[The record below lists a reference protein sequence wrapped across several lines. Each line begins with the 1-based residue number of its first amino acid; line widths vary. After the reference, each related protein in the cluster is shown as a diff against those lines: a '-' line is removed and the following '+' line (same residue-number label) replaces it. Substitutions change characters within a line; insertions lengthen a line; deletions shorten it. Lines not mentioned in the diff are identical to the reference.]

1 MMREQNVLHI
11 DKVIEIILGLILLF
25 KGQTV
30 FGATL
35 LTFGLITFNINLG

>member
-1 MMREQNVLHI
+1 MGQTRELQI

-25 KGQTV
+25 KGETV

-35 LTFGLITFNINLG
+35 LTFGLITFKITV